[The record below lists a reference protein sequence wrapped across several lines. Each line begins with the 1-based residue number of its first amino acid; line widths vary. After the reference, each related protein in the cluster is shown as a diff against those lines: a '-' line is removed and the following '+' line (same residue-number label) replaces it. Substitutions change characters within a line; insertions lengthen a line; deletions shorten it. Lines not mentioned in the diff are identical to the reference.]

1 MGVGRRAVLG
11 GGVAALVSAC
21 GSRPSPAGAPST
33 TPSATAAAPAR
44 TGAAETP
51 EQVVFTPGRTVVP
64 LQTPAGYA
72 KPLNTVITRY
82 LAPNPDHP
90 KYPAYAGAVLLVA
103 VDGQVTVH
111 EAVGDALRYGTGPAE
126 LPKAQRV
133 AMRSDAIF
141 DLASI
146 TKVFTA
152 LLVLQLVD
160 QGKVRLDA
168 PVADYLPHFGKQQ
181 VTVGMVLAH
190 TGALPGSVSFAGAKD
205 NTERWNRVLT
215 APLVAQSKP
224 GTTFRYSGVGIMV
237 LGLLVEKLTGLS
249 LDAAVQERIAKP
261 LGLRDTMFT
270 PLKRLQKDDPRL
282 VATEARKARGLTRGV
297 VHDDLCLALGG
308 VAGHA
313 GMFGTAADLAV
324 VGQMLVNGGEYNQQ
338 RILSERTVRTMITN
352 VNQGLPAIDAERP
365 TRSADHGLG
374 VELKQPWFMG
384 RLARPVTFGH
394 TGFTGT
400 SLVVDPDR
408 RLVVVLLT
416 NRAHPDWTRA
426 NPDKPRV
433 AVADVLADALQ

>member
-1 MGVGRRAVLG
+1 M
-11 GGVAALVSAC
+11 
-21 GSRPSPAGAPST
+21 
-33 TPSATAAAPAR
+33 
-44 TGAAETP
+44 
-51 EQVVFTPGRTVVP
+51 Q
-64 LQTPAGYA
+64 QPAGYA
-72 KPLNTVITRY
+72 GALRGILTKY

-111 EAVGDALRYGTGPAE
+111 DAVGDALRYGTGPTE

-133 AMRSDAIF
+133 AMRADAVF

-152 LLVLQLVD
+152 LLVLRLVD

-168 PVADYLPHFGKQQ
+168 AVAGYLPQFKKPQ
-181 VTVGMVLAH
+181 VTVGMLLAH

-205 NTERWNRVLT
+205 NSERWSRILSVPLVPDT
-215 APLVAQSKP
+215 APGS
-224 GTTFRYSGVGIMV
+224 TFRYSGVGLMT
-237 LGLLVEKLTGLS
+237 LGRLVEKVTGLS
-249 LDAAVQERIAKP
+249 LDVAVQDLIAKP

-270 PLKRLQKDDPRL
+270 PLKRLQGNDPRL
-282 VATEARKARGLTRGV
+282 VATEARKTRGLTRGV

-313 GMFGTAADLAV
+313 GLFGTAADLAV
-324 VGQMLVNGGEYNQQ
+324 VGQMLVNGGEYNGT
-338 RILSERTVRTMITN
+338 RVLSDGTVRSMITN
-352 VNQGLPAIDAERP
+352 VNKGLPAIDAERP
-365 TRSADHGLG
+365 GRSADHGLG
-374 VELKQPWFMG
+374 VELQQPWFMG
-384 RLARPVTFGH
+384 RLARPVAFGH

-400 SLVVDPDR
+400 SLLVDPDR

-433 AVADVLADALQ
+433 AVADALADAL